1 MSDNTHSMQTG
12 PYTLG
17 TKPIVLPQRE
27 HPAGLIQRLLHDRVA
42 GFWMQDRLDE
52 YCKTYRRLFY
62 LEKLFADVNGDM
74 ACSRREESLQR

>member
-1 MSDNTHSMQTG
+1 MIGS
-12 PYTLG
+12 L
-17 TKPIVLPQRE
+17 
-27 HPAGLIQRLLHDRVA
+27 